1 MDVCWS
7 GSNPTPNWCEVIV
20 YSRGEGV
27 FEEGRALSMRCMRLL
42 VLTAM
47 VVLIAGWPAPAS
59 ATPNRGVTS
68 TLLSQSTLDGHD
80 YITREIT
87 IAPGGSTGWHWH
99 QGRVYGVI
107 KAGTLTHDAANCTL
121 DGVYNAGDPIT
132 EPPGPDHVHIGR
144 NLGSIPLV
152 MWVLYIDPAGSPF
165 SEDAPDP
172 GCG

>member
-1 MDVCWS
+1 M
-7 GSNPTPNWCEVIV
+7 
-20 YSRGEGV
+20 
-27 FEEGRALSMRCMRLL
+27 AKLRLRVTL
-42 VLTAM
+42 LTLM
-47 VVLIAGWPAPAS
+47 PLLFPATAA
-59 ATPNRGVTS
+59 ATPADGVTA
-68 TLLSQSTLDGHD
+68 TVLSQAARDGHD
-80 YITREIT
+80 YILREIT

-144 NLGSIPLV
+144 NLGNTPLV

-165 SEDAPDP
+165 ADDAPDP